1 MVLQPDYAHSA
12 MNASNETQ
20 AHTLTATDNLIL
32 VLLAVRAFL
41 GGAGILRRKNKI
53 LNHESH
59 ALTPLFTLTF
69 AFFKTRPN

>member
-41 GGAGILRRKNKI
+41 EGAGILRRKKYLLKLHGPKANSSVRKKYQI
-53 LNHESH
+53 KDNQ
-59 ALTPLFTLTF
+59 
-69 AFFKTRPN
+69 